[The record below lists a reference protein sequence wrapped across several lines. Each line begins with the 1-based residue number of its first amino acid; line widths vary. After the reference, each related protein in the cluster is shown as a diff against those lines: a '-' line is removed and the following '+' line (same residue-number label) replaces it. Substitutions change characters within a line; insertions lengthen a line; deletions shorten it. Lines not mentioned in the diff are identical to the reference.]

1 MVVTACSLGAAE
13 QDPIGPKEFAMTPLR
28 QRMIRE
34 MQLRQ
39 FSPRTIN
46 SYVDAIAGLAGHYR
60 RLPDRLS
67 LEEVRSYLHYLLTER
82 QLAQGT
88 CNLRAAAITFFYR
101 EVLGQAAFHLRGVR
115 RRHSGKLP
123 EVYSREELVR
133 LFQAAG
139 NLQHRVFLMT
149 TYAAGLR
156 LSEVRHLRPVH
167 IHSER
172 MLIRVEQGKGQKD
185 RYTLLSPQLLQE
197 LRAYWREYRPGE
209 WLFPNQK
216 RNGPILRGTAQH
228 IFYNVKRRAGL
239 QRGRGIHTLRHCFA
253 THLLEAGV
261 DLRTIQLLLGHKSLH
276 TTSLYLHVT
285 EKKLTELQSPFDL
298 LRLPGPELPTAA
310 ATSEQ
315 APPR

>member
-1 MVVTACSLGAAE
+1 MS
-13 QDPIGPKEFAMTPLR
+13 PLR

-39 FSPRTIN
+39 FSPRTIEC
-46 SYVDAIAGLAGHYR
+46 YVDAVVGLANHFR
-60 RLPDRLS
+60 RSPDQLA
-67 LEEVRSYLHYLLTER
+67 LEEIRSYLHHLLVER

-101 EVLGQAAFHLRGVR
+101 EVLGQTAFQLRGVR
-115 RRHSGKLP
+115 RKHSGKLP

-133 LFQAAG
+133 LFEAARY
-139 NLQHRVFLMT
+139 LPQRVFLMT

-156 LSEVRHLRPVH
+156 LTEVRHLKPVH

-185 RYTLLSPQLLQE
+185 RYTLLSPQLLAE
-197 LRAYWREYRPGE
+197 LRNYWKECRPGE

-216 RNGPILRGTAQH
+216 RTGPILRGTAQRV
-228 IFYNVKRRAGL
+228 FYGAKERAGL
-239 QRGRGIHTLRHCFA
+239 KRGHGIHTLRHCFA

-261 DLRTIQLLLGHKSLH
+261 DLRTIQLLMGHKSLQ
-276 TTSLYLHVT
+276 TTALYLHVT
-285 EKKLTELQSPFDL
+285 EKKLTQLQSAFDL
-298 LRLPGPELPTAA
+298 LRLPKPDDVPTPPETPK
-310 ATSEQ
+310 S
-315 APPR
+315 

>member
-1 MVVTACSLGAAE
+1 
-13 QDPIGPKEFAMTPLR
+13 MTPLR

-39 FSPRTIN
+39 FSTRTIT
-46 SYVDAIAGLAGHYR
+46 SYVDAVVGLAGHFR
-60 RLPDRLS
+60 RSPDQLD
-67 LEEVRSYLHYLLTER
+67 LEEVRSYLHHLLVDR
-82 QLAQGT
+82 KLAQGT
-88 CNLRAAAITFFYR
+88 CNLHAAAITFFYR
-101 EVLGQAAFHLRGVR
+101 EVLGQAAFQLRGVR
-115 RRHSGKLP
+115 RKHTGKLP

-133 LFQAAG
+133 LFQATG

-185 RYTLLSPQLLQE
+185 RYTLLSPGLLQQ

-228 IFYNVKRRAGL
+228 IFYNAKRRAGL
-239 QRGRGIHTLRHCFA
+239 QRGHGIHTLRHCFA

-261 DLRTIQLLLGHKSLH
+261 DLRTIQFLLGHKNLH
-276 TTSLYLHVT
+276 TTTLYLHVT

-298 LRLPGPELPTAA
+298 LRLPKPDDVSPTPTPPEHQPL
-310 ATSEQ
+310 Q
-315 APPR
+315 R